1 VALARDREH
10 LLALK
15 RAGRLCECDESEKRA
30 HCGETN
36 VAGPRRTGALLL
48 EVIEECSDERRIKIL
63 QAQFRR
69 RPRQAR

>member
-15 RAGRLCECDESEKRA
+15 RASRLCERDESKKRA

-36 VAGPRRTGALLL
+36 VAGLRRTGALLL